1 MPAAAKTAL
10 AGVKDPLIF
19 GGAPKPAPSPPA
31 LAGVKDPPS
40 TAVKDP
46 PSTALKGPALDSGE
60 GGRTGAVL
68 AAGPPATAAVTR

>member
-40 TAVKDP
+40 TA
-46 PSTALKGPALDSGE
+46 LKGPALDSGE